1 MENESIAIGIDLGTT
16 NSCAA
21 YVNSSGNVEIIPNA
35 EGFRTTPSVFAI
47 KSDKSILIG
56 KYAADQEATN
66 ADNTIRS
73 VKRSMGTN
81 KRFDFGDSVWSP
93 EEISSEILKKIKKIV
108 KLL

>member
-66 ADNTIRS
+66 ADNTI
-73 VKRSMGTN
+73 GT
-81 KRFDFGDSVWSP
+81 KVFVSIFICDI
-93 EEISSEILKKIKKIV
+93 ISLH
-108 KLL
+108 